1 MKISSPHP
9 HTKQREDS
17 CMVPWF
23 NLGKAA
29 WRGVSEIAS
38 KLFRNSKMGIPK
50 VS

>member
-17 CMVPWF
+17 FMVPRF

-29 WRGVSEIAS
+29 WRGVSKNNS
-38 KLFRNSKMGIPK
+38 KLFSNSKMGIPK